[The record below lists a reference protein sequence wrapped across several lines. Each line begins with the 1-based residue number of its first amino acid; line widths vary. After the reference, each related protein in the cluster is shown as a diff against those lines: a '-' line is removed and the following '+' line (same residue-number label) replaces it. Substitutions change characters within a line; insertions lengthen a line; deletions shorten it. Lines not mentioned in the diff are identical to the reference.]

1 MDRATNISRLC
12 DLRFAWS
19 IEDETMEKHNTM
31 HKITP
36 SPAFR
41 ILELGDKSNK
51 YEIPAG
57 NTEALIKVLGF
68 SPTLVKSND
77 GNRVKTMLK
86 KKAINTNSG
95 KKNCLDHRSLLFVER
110 IRLDDKI

>member
-1 MDRATNISRLC
+1 
-12 DLRFAWS
+12 
-19 IEDETMEKHNTM
+19 M

-57 NTEALIKVLGF
+57 NTEALIKVLGP
-68 SPTLVKSND
+68 SPTLAKSND
-77 GNRVKTMLK
+77 GNWMDAMLK
-86 KKAINTNSG
+86 KKAINTNSE

-110 IRLDDKI
+110 IRLDDKIETSSIADSIKLVILPLAMVVPKSRP